1 MKKQFIGIL
10 ATILILATLLSGCG
24 NAEPAS
30 SSPSPT
36 ETEAGSENA
45 GQLTESPEPTE
56 TPETIDTEYGI
67 VSSTNFEV
75 SQDDLDADN
84 IFNDSGIAWLIIT
97 DEETSK
103 EYNAIVNTCGE
114 VIYLS
119 DPLDFG
125 NPSAQDVTTTAF
137 VNGLSTIYAPG
148 KPGFKIV
155 NESGKEVYESNDEN
169 VYMCRH
175 MRDGNFLL
183 IEHESGFDH
192 DNWVV
197 YVLDSDLNLR
207 NTGVNDPG
215 TLYKDDVTMISE
227 NLYHTKDSVLNEY
240 AAKEHILNL
249 EKNVCFALPGSY
261 IYHNDQVLYFKY
273 NSDLYTIPLETLK
286 TAESEEM
293 ILNLSTLVMEG
304 NWCWSLHHK
313 WVSNE
318 NEFSSYRGG
327 CVYTYWYDDEQDKM
341 LYGYKDF
348 NGNIIMTYPEFNSG
362 VSIVKHETFSGGYSA
377 IYMRGADD
385 NRYAS
390 IVNEQGEIQYEPK
403 QIAGQSFSDDFA
415 SCSHNGYI
423 FTRNMILAPDGT
435 EKHLGDDLTGLANTE
450 LLYDEWDDAGG
461 YAVAIGGGYII
472 EKTIGQITICSLDG
486 TKKIDKFTANYNSD
500 GNLIYTDQNREKHVS
515 GTAYEGESNGSASS
529 DGTQME
535 HTSKNYIS
543 VDDFSI
549 EGKWKNVGETTWGQ
563 AQTGAIIVF
572 DGKNCNYFSPNDTY
586 AFYMD
591 GDDYKLDCTSPLGD
605 TISSTVKIVDD
616 NNIDIYSG
624 STVIELTRVG

>member
-1 MKKQFIGIL
+1 MKKKFTEVL
-10 ATILILATLLSGCG
+10 AVVLAMATILSGCG
-24 NAEPAS
+24 GGGASNGESASSTPMEPARS
-30 SSPSPT
+30 E
-36 ETEAGSENA
+36 ETVEPN
-45 GQLTESPEPTE
+45 ESLQSGEPTE
-56 TPETIDTEYGI
+56 APETIDTKYEI

-75 SQDDLDADN
+75 SQDDLGADN
-84 IFNDSGIAWLIIT
+84 IFNDNGIAWLIIT

-137 VNGLSTIYAPG
+137 VNGLSTVYAPG

-169 VYMCRH
+169 AYMCRH

-215 TLYKDDVTMISE
+215 ALYKDDVTMISD

-249 EKNVCFALPGSY
+249 EKNVCYTLPGSY

-273 NSDLYTIPLETLK
+273 NSDIYTVPLETLK
-286 TAESEEM
+286 SAESEEM
-293 ILNLSTLVMEG
+293 ISNSSTFVM
-304 NWCWSLHHK
+304 K
-313 WVSNE
+313 VSQYSKFN
-318 NEFSSYRGG
+318 SYRGG
-327 CVYTYWYDDEQDKM
+327 CVYAYWYDDEQDKM
-341 LYGYKDF
+341 LYGYQDF

-362 VSIVKHETFSGGYSA
+362 VSTEKRETFSGGYSA

-423 FTRNMILAPDGT
+423 FTRNMIIAPDGT

-450 LLYDEWDDAGG
+450 LLYDEWDPAGG

-500 GNLIYTDQNREKHVS
+500 GNLIYTDQNGEKHVS
-515 GTAYEGESNGSASS
+515 GIAYEGESNGSASS
-529 DGTQME
+529 DGTQVE

-563 AQTGAIIVF
+563 AQAGAIIVF

-624 STVIELTRVG
+624 STVVELTCVG